1 MISRIQPCEAP
12 SQGLHLKRSSAEV
25 FVIDARDLDLASGR
39 GLHALRDL
47 NHVVVIEIEARNG
60 VIGLRMLRLF
70 LDRER
75 FPVRVELYHA
85 VLPGILYIIAKD
97 GRSLLPLRCPFQHLG
112 KTLAIENIVAQ
123 NQRHRS
129 SPINF
134 SPIRKASASP
144 LGYSCTA

>member
-1 MISRIQPCEAP
+1 
-12 SQGLHLKRSSAEV
+12 
-25 FVIDARDLDLASGR
+25 
-39 GLHALRDL
+39 
-47 NHVVVIEIEARNG
+47 
-60 VIGLRMLRLF
+60 MLRLF

-123 NQRHRS
+123 NQSHPVVPDKFLSDQEGVRQPSRIFLHRVAHLHAKLGAVAEQLLKHRQIPGRGDNQHLPDACQHQRRQRIINHGLVIYRH
-129 SPINF
+129 N
-134 SPIRKASASP
+134 
-144 LGYSCTA
+144 LL